1 MQYQSIIRLF
11 EYCNVDYNTMDTGK
25 IKKIL
30 TAEFSIAEGGIIS
43 IDGFDYT
50 KNDIFQELE
59 QEDFP
64 QRLEYHQQIWK
75 NESLLACLETNT
87 VDFRVVSE
95 WFPIE
100 KDTAFVRF
108 ISPYFAESF
117 DKIMR
122 KFLNPVDF
130 SDATRWLNFLF
141 LIDNAADEDK
151 ALSGIRLFIMEFI
164 HSLKNVNSTTYV
176 TIMPELETWTDQS
189 ASSFINR
196 LPDSLYM
203 QIEDMVK
210 AVINF
215 TVLIQNENTNLCY
228 ELSYE
233 LVRINKISSNL
244 QELIAENHEIYEH
257 RAKQISTGGGST
269 SQSFISFFWVIVVV
283 LLFFLRIGFSS
294 SHSSRSSRSQ
304 NSSLFKQQDVSS
316 WYYTNLRNEHTVVDA
331 IKFDGERLNQDNI
344 IVDNF
349 PYYML
354 FECSDPT
361 ASIVVHVVN
370 NGTRS
375 ITLYLKSADGS
386 VFNLVLSPSEK
397 IKIERNKNTLDLLL
411 SNLGESKISMPP
423 TPILISDSLNLIT
436 HKLNLNDPDGVLN
449 IDRSNEYQEGDF
461 IMEIY
466 SKQNES
472 GFSWNYLTFPG
483 SQWTN

>member
-59 QEDFP
+59 RTDFS
-64 QRLEYHQQIWK
+64 QRLKYHQLIWK

-87 VDFRVVSE
+87 VDFRVVST
-95 WFPIE
+95 WFPLKE
-100 KDTAFVRF
+100 DSFFVRF

-130 SDATRWLNFLF
+130 SEATRWLNFLF

-189 ASSFINR
+189 ASSFINS

-244 QELIAENHEIYEH
+244 QELIAENHEIYKKRTEH
-257 RAKQISTGGGST
+257 APAERRSVNL
-269 SQSFISFFWVIVVV
+269 SFFWVIFVIV
-283 LLFFLRIGFSS
+283 LFCFRIASYIP
-294 SHSSRSSRSQ
+294 HSSRSSHSTYTG
-304 NSSLFKQQDVSS
+304 NSSFPKPKDVANE
-316 WYYTNLRNEHTVVDA
+316 YYTNLRNEYAVVDA
-331 IKFDGERLNQDNI
+331 IKFDGEQLNPDKI
-344 IVDNF
+344 ISPYA

-354 FECSDPT
+354 FESNSTD
-361 ASIVVHVVN
+361 SIVVHVVN
-370 NGTRS
+370 NGSET
-375 ITLYLKSADGS
+375 ITLYLKSADGII
-386 VFNLVLSPSEK
+386 LDLSLLPSEK
-397 IKIERNKNTLDLLL
+397 IKIGRNRNTMDLLL
-411 SNLGESKISMPP
+411 CNYITIGSSRQII
-423 TPILISDSLNLIT
+423 PILISDSLNLMT
-436 HKLNLNDPDGVLN
+436 HNFNLDGSGGVIN
-449 IDRSNEYQEGDF
+449 IDLSDGYQKGDF

-466 SKQNES
+466 SKPNEH
-472 GFSWNYLTFPG
+472 GILKNYLTFPG
-483 SQWTN
+483 SQWTD